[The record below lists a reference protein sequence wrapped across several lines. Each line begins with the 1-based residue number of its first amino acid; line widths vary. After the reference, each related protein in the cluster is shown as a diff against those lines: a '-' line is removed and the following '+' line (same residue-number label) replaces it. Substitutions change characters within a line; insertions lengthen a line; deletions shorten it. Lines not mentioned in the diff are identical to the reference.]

1 MSVCVDR
8 GWGFDYTT
16 GNNDYV
22 TEITNFFFNFLERTD
37 VRVLQLEETFERI
50 FFLQLTHWI

>member
-50 FFLQLTHWI
+50 FFCS